1 MGLIPPFSFWGE
13 IIKELIYSDEIRI
26 LGSPKQLEKAL
37 GVLETMEPLLKNLGE
52 AQARLMIQDA
62 IDEHHL
68 NASILYKGNRVW
80 SRRKILRNLERIM
93 EKGTL
98 YGNKRV
104 RWLRLG
110 SMLTL
115 PATPADFKPILSKY
129 FYEFLTLCCGS
140 SAHYNLAGWIGIYP
154 TLEDLKRFFQKNEH
168 GKPVSEWIPEWKA
181 DAKRIVDD
189 IERMLYPFR
198 SYMKSRQKRQTSS

>member
-1 MGLIPPFSFWGE
+1 MTN
-13 IIKELIYSDEIRI
+13 IKELKYSRDIRI
-26 LGSPKQLEKAL
+26 LGSPKQLEKAQNIIDA
-37 GVLETMEPLLKNLGE
+37 MQPLLKTLVE

-80 SRRKILRNLERIM
+80 SRRKILRNLKRII

-104 RWLRLG
+104 RWIRVNNAIC
-110 SMLTL
+110 L
-115 PATPADFKPILSKY
+115 PKTPAKFKPILSKY

-140 SAHYNLAGWIGIYP
+140 IAHYSREGWIGIYP
-154 TLEDLKRFFQKNEH
+154 TLEDLKNFFQRNEH

-181 DAKRIVDD
+181 DAKRIVAD
-189 IERMLYPFR
+189 IELLLYPFK
-198 SYMKSRQKRQTSS
+198 SYAKSLQKKRRES

>member
-1 MGLIPPFSFWGE
+1 MT
-13 IIKELIYSDEIRI
+13 IKEVIYSDEIRI
-26 LGSPKQLEKAL
+26 LGSPKQLAKAQKVL
-37 GVLETMEPLLKNLGE
+37 GTLQPLLKGE

-80 SRRKILRNLERIM
+80 SRRRILRNLERII
-93 EKGTL
+93 ERGTL

-104 RWLRLG
+104 RWIRVNA
-110 SMLTL
+110 SICL
-115 PATPADFKPILSKY
+115 PETPSNFKPILSKY

-154 TLEDLKRFFQKNEH
+154 KLNDLKSFFQKNER

-189 IERMLYPFR
+189 IERMLFPFR
-198 SYMKSRQKRQTSS
+198 SYVKSRQKHEGS

>member
-1 MGLIPPFSFWGE
+1 VTN
-13 IIKELIYSDEIRI
+13 IKELIYSDEIRI
-26 LGSPKQLEKAL
+26 LGSPKQLEKARSIIDAL
-37 GVLETMEPLLKNLGE
+37 QPLLKTE

-93 EKGTL
+93 EKGAL
-98 YGNKRV
+98 YRDKNKRV
-104 RWLRLG
+104 RWLRV
-110 SMLTL
+110 SDTICL
-115 PATPADFKPILSKY
+115 PKTPANFKPILSKY
-129 FYEFLTLCCGS
+129 FYEFLILCCGS
-140 SAHYNLAGWIGIYP
+140 SAHYSREGWIGIYP
-154 TLEDLKRFFQKNEH
+154 TLEDLKSFFQKNEH

-198 SYMKSRQKRQTSS
+198 SYVKSRQKRQGS